1 MFYDSLILSDEEV
14 FELKQQQVS
23 GIAVLTPAES
33 KRLIAK
39 AVAVLPE
46 VQAALKKGRVVIA
59 GGTTNAFVAEELL
72 GVSLSKVHYTAG
84 VISSGELG
92 VTASEGRIQPY
103 ILVNGRMVDVRYQDI
118 IREFEVGDVFIKGA
132 NAIDM
137 YGNAGVIVAGDS
149 GGTIG
154 TVLPTLLAR
163 GAHLIMP
170 VGLEK
175 LVPSVIEASER
186 CGIGR
191 FKYATGVPVGLI
203 PVVNGKVVTEIQAL
217 EILAGVISTHV
228 ASGGVGGSEGAVVL
242 AIEGLEE
249 EVAEAFEL
257 IRSIKGEPALPAPQ
271 MMRRQAQ

>member
-1 MFYDSLILSDEEV
+1 MFYDGFFVSDEEIAEIEE
-14 FELKQQQVS
+14 ELVS

-46 VQAALKKGRVVIA
+46 VRAAMKKGRVVIA

-72 GVSLSKVHYTAG
+72 GVSISKVHYTAG
-84 VISSGELG
+84 IISGGELS
-92 VTASEGRIQPY
+92 VTTNEGRLQPY
-103 ILVNGRMVDVRYQDI
+103 ILVNGQAVEMRYQDI
-118 IREFEVGDVFIKGA
+118 IKEFEAGDVFIKGA
-132 NAIDM
+132 NAVDM

-154 TVLPTLLAR
+154 AVWPTLVAR
-163 GAHLIMP
+163 GSHLIIP

-191 FKYATGVPVGLI
+191 FKYATGYPVGLI
-203 PVVNGKVVTEIQAL
+203 PVVNGQVVTEIQAL
-217 EILAGVISTHV
+217 EILAGVVSTHV

-242 AIEGLEE
+242 AIEGIEE
-249 EVAEAFEL
+249 DVSEAFEL
-257 IRSIKGEPALPAPQ
+257 IKSIKGEPALPTPQ
-271 MMRRQAQ
+271 MVRR